1 MADDLHTQ
9 IVDAVKAALDS
20 SDVPSIENVFGF
32 LVHAQDPG
40 LMPYLSVWAPRED
53 VQRESGGGG
62 EDTLTE
68 SLLELRVAGFVKVE
82 DPEPVLNQI
91 KIEVQRALAA
101 GVQIGGVQVNLD
113 YRGCE
118 KTYEGREA
126 DQDYSEIEMRFEA
139 EIAYEAGAPDV
150 LAWQ

>member
-9 IVDAVKAALDS
+9 IVDAVKAALES
-20 SDVPSIENVFGF
+20 TDVPSIDNVFGY
-32 LVHAQDPG
+32 LAHAQDPE
-40 LMPYLSVWAPRED
+40 LMPYLMVWAPRD
-53 VQRESGGGG
+53 DAQRESGGGG

-82 DPEPVLNQI
+82 EPEPVLNQI
-91 KIEVQRALAA
+91 KLEVQQVLAA
-101 GVQIGGVQVNLD
+101 GIQIGGVQVNFD

-118 KTYEGREA
+118 KAYEGREA

-139 EIAYEAGAPDV
+139 EIAFEAGAPDV
-150 LAWQ
+150 LAWR